1 MPQFLG
7 NPMKHSKRETNPNR
21 SKQRGLSLIEL
32 LVGLTIGL
40 IILAAIG
47 TVYVTASNLMRQR
60 EDQTQLNDPAR
71 VIMQTLRQDLMQAGY
86 VDIFDLEPASNRPQ
100 AMGLFQPGNDVTTNV
115 FVRNPALAVT
125 TPLQRFF
132 EGLTPVFGCDGAMNN
147 TPNGIVSAGPPL
159 AAACGAA
166 NATRHSLRVAYQAV
180 PLTAANPTNSL
191 IPANVN
197 TGVGL
202 DCLQQTPPGVA
213 APGVNHLVVNQ
224 YFIEDIG
231 GIRRLRCA
239 GSGANQAEDLALG
252 VEEFVL
258 RYQMSAPGAA
268 AGPLAAAGGSQSQY
282 LNAADVQASAQGWAG
297 VTAVEICLI
306 SATEPT
312 SRGAA
317 AQGTVVLQPTR
328 PTCQRQADGDFAA
341 NVARA
346 AGDNR
351 LWKRFTT
358 VVSLRN
364 AVYATPL

>member
-1 MPQFLG
+1 
-7 NPMKHSKRETNPNR
+7 MKHSKRQTHPSR

-32 LVGLTIGL
+32 LVGLTVGL

-47 TVYVTASNLMRQR
+47 TVYVSASNLMRQR

-86 VDIFDLEPASNRPQ
+86 VDIFDLDTASGRPQ
-100 AMGLFQPGNDVTTNV
+100 AMSIFRPGVAELTNI
-115 FVRNPALAVT
+115 FVRNPGTSAVT
-125 TPLQRFF
+125 SPMQVFF
-132 EGLTPVFGCDGAMNN
+132 EGLSPVFGCDGAMNS
-147 TPNGIVSAGPPL
+147 TPNTIVTAGPPL
-159 AAACGAA
+159 AAGCGAA
-166 NATRHSLRVAYQAV
+166 NATRHSLRIAYQAT
-180 PLTAANPTNSL
+180 PLSAANPINSL

-202 DCLQQTPPGVA
+202 DCLQQSPPGVA
-213 APGVNHLVVNQ
+213 PPGVNHLVINQ
-224 YFIEDIG
+224 YFIETID

-239 GSGANQAEDLALG
+239 GSGGNQSRDLALG

-258 RYQMSAPGAA
+258 RYQMSAPGAGAGPVQA
-268 AGPLAAAGGSQSQY
+268 AGSAQSQY
-282 LNAADVQASAQGWAG
+282 LSATDVQASAQGWAG

-306 SATEPT
+306 SATDT
-312 SRGAA
+312 ASRGAA
-317 AQGTVVLQPTR
+317 AQGTSTVQPTR
-328 PTCQRQADGDFAA
+328 PTCQRQANGDFAA

-346 AGDNR
+346 AGDSR

-358 VVSLRN
+358 VISLRN